1 MLNKMRLIRNF
12 SAYQVLS
19 LVTILFFMTSCNN
32 EKKNTNAEKLGF
44 SSGTKVLLMHCDDAG
59 MCDEANIAV
68 RNYFETGDI
77 QSAAVMVPCPYAEE
91 IILWAKTQ
99 DSPDLGVH
107 LTLTSEWKTWRWGPV
122 ADTLKVPGLVDPEGK
137 MWHDVPDVLMHATAG
152 EVETEVRAQID
163 KVLGMGFRPTH
174 IDTHM
179 GTLYGSVDYLKVFLK
194 IAEEYNLPA
203 NAIDLSDPAIAENFR
218 KEGYPITV
226 EVVDLLNE
234 YPLPKLDNFSSV
246 PNGKTYEEKRD
257 NFFALVSSLKPG
269 LTEIIFH
276 PSVETDNLK
285 TITNS
290 WQQRVWEAELFSDPV
305 VKKFFKDN
313 GIILTTW
320 KEIMERHQENAEKQK
335 RPV

>member
-1 MLNKMRLIRNF
+1 
-12 SAYQVLS
+12 
-19 LVTILFFMTSCNN
+19 
-32 EKKNTNAEKLGF
+32 
-44 SSGTKVLLMHCDDAG
+44 MHCDDAG
-59 MCDEANIAV
+59 MCEEANIAV
-68 RNYFETGDI
+68 SNYFITGDI
-77 QSAAVMVPCPYAEE
+77 RSAAVMIPCPYAEAMVQ
-91 IILWAKTQ
+91 WAKTQ
-99 DSPDLGVH
+99 GSPDLGVH
-107 LTLTSEWKTWRWGPV
+107 LTLTSEWKTWRWGTV
-122 ADTLKVPGLVDPEGK
+122 ADSVNVPGLIDPEGK
-137 MWHDVPDVLMHATAG
+137 MWHDVPDVLMHATAE
-152 EVETEVRAQID
+152 EVETEVRAQIN

-179 GTLYGSVDYLKVFLK
+179 GTLYGSIDYLKVFLK
-194 IAEEYNLPA
+194 IAKEYNLPA

-218 KEGYPITV
+218 KEGYPITT

-246 PNGKTYEEKRD
+246 PNGKSYEEKRE

-290 WQQRVWEAELFSDPV
+290 WQQRVWEAELFSDPL
-305 VKKFFKDN
+305 VKKFFEDN
-313 GIILTTW
+313 GIVLITW
-320 KEIMERHQENAEKQK
+320 KEIMERKENAEKQK

>member
-1 MLNKMRLIRNF
+1 LPDYALW
-12 SAYQVLS
+12 Y
-19 LVTILFFMTSCNN
+19 LVAILFIMVSCST
-32 EKKNTNAEKLGF
+32 EKNNTNAKKLGF
-44 SSGTKVLLMHCDDAG
+44 PSGTKVLLMHCDDAG

-68 RNYFETGDI
+68 KNYFTTGNI
-77 QSAAVMVPCPYAEE
+77 KSAAVMVPCPAAEA
-91 IILWAKTQ
+91 IISWAKTQ
-99 DSPDLGVH
+99 ESPDLGVH

-122 ADTLKVPGLVDPEGK
+122 ADTLKVPGLIDPEGK
-137 MWHDVPDVLMHATAG
+137 MWHDVPDVLMHATAE

-163 KVLGMGFRPTH
+163 KVLGMGFKPTH

-285 TITNS
+285 TITGS

-305 VKKFFKDN
+305 VKKYFEDN

-320 KEIMERHQENAEKQK
+320 REIMKRFQED
-335 RPV
+335 

>member
-1 MLNKMRLIRNF
+1 MKVKGNPP
-12 SAYQVLS
+12 AYLFLY
-19 LVTILFFMTSCNN
+19 LVTIMVIMISCSN
-32 EKKNTNAEKLGF
+32 EKDNTNAGKLGF
-44 SSGTKVLLMHCDDAG
+44 PAGTKVLLMHCDDAG
-59 MCDEANIAV
+59 MCEEANIAV
-68 RNYFETGDI
+68 SNYFITGDI
-77 QSAAVMVPCPYAEE
+77 RSAAVMIPCPYAEAMVQ
-91 IILWAKTQ
+91 WAKTQ
-99 DSPDLGVH
+99 GSPDLGIH
-107 LTLTSEWKTWRWGPV
+107 LTLTSEWKTWRWGTV
-122 ADTLKVPGLVDPEGK
+122 ADSVNVPGLIDPEGK
-137 MWHDVPDVLMHATAG
+137 MWHDVPDVLMHATAE
-152 EVETEVRAQID
+152 EVETEVRAQIN

-179 GTLYGSVDYLKVFLK
+179 GTLYGSIDYLKVFLK
-194 IAEEYNLPA
+194 IAKEYNLPA

-218 KEGYPITV
+218 KEGYPITT

-246 PNGKTYEEKRD
+246 PNGKSYEEKRE

-290 WQQRVWEAELFSDPV
+290 WQQRVWEAELFSDPL
-305 VKKFFKDN
+305 VKKFFEDN
-313 GIILTTW
+313 GIVLITW
-320 KEIMERHQENAEKQK
+320 KEIMERKENAEKQK

>member
-1 MLNKMRLIRNF
+1 MLPFL
-12 SAYQVLS
+12 L
-19 LVTILFFMTSCNN
+19 LMTMVSCSN
-32 EKKNTNAEKLGF
+32 EKKHTNAEKLGF
-44 SSGTKVLLMHCDDAG
+44 PAGRKIILMHCDDAG

-68 RNYFETGDI
+68 QHYFETGDI
-77 QSAAVMVPCPYAEE
+77 KSAAVMVPCPYAEE
-91 IILWAKTQ
+91 MIQWAKTKE
-99 DSPDLGVH
+99 SPDLGVH

-122 ADTLKVPGLVDPEGK
+122 ADSLKVPGLVDQEGK
-137 MWHDVPDVLMHATAG
+137 MWHDVPDVLMHATTA

-163 KVLGMGFRPTH
+163 KVLGMGFKPTH

-179 GTLYGSVDYLKVFLK
+179 GTLYGSIDYLKVFLR
-194 IAEEYNLPA
+194 IAQEYNLPA
-203 NAIDLSDPAIAENFR
+203 NAIDLSDTVIAENFR
-218 KEGYPITV
+218 KEGYPITS
-226 EVVDLLNE
+226 EVVEFLDQ

-257 NFFALVSSLKPG
+257 NFFALVTSLKPG

-305 VKKFFKDN
+305 VKKYFSDN

-320 KEIMERHQENAEKQK
+320 REIMERHQAKI
-335 RPV
+335 

>member
-1 MLNKMRLIRNF
+1 MRLIRN
-12 SAYQVLS
+12 SPAYQLLS
-19 LVTILFFMTSCNN
+19 LVTILFMMVSCTN
-32 EKKNTNAEKLGF
+32 EKNYTNAGKLGF
-44 SSGTKVLLMHCDDAG
+44 PSGTKVILMHCDDAG

-68 RNYFETGDI
+68 RRYFETGDI

-91 IILWAKTQ
+91 MVQWAKTQ

-137 MWHDVPDVLMHATAG
+137 MWHDVPDVLMHATA
-152 EVETEVRAQID
+152 EEIETEVRAQIE
-163 KVLGMGFRPTH
+163 KVLGMGFKPTH

-194 IAEEYNLPA
+194 IAEEFNLPA
-203 NAIDLSDPAIAENFR
+203 NAIDLSDTAIAENFR

-226 EVVDLLNE
+226 EVVDLLSE
-234 YPLPKLDNFSSV
+234 YTLPKLDNFSSV

-257 NFFALVSSLKPG
+257 NFFSLVSSLKPG

-285 TITNS
+285 AITNS
-290 WQQRVWEAELFSDPV
+290 WQQRVWEAELFSDPA
-305 VKKFFKDN
+305 VKKYFEDN

-320 KEIMERHQENAEKQK
+320 REIMKRFQK
-335 RPV
+335 D

>member
-1 MLNKMRLIRNF
+1 MKVKGNPP
-12 SAYQVLS
+12 AYLFLY
-19 LVTILFFMTSCNN
+19 LVTIMVIMISCSN
-32 EKKNTNAEKLGF
+32 EKDNTNVGKLGF
-44 SSGTKVLLMHCDDAG
+44 PAGTKVLLMHCDDAG
-59 MCDEANIAV
+59 MCEEANIAV
-68 RNYFETGDI
+68 SNYFITGDI
-77 QSAAVMVPCPYAEE
+77 RSAAVMIPCPYAEAMVQ
-91 IILWAKTQ
+91 WAKTQ
-99 DSPDLGVH
+99 GSPDLGVH
-107 LTLTSEWKTWRWGPV
+107 LTLTSEWKTWRWGTV
-122 ADTLKVPGLVDPEGK
+122 ADSVNVPGLIDPEGK
-137 MWHDVPDVLMHATAG
+137 MWHDVPDVLMHATAE
-152 EVETEVRAQID
+152 EVETEVRAQIN

-179 GTLYGSVDYLKVFLK
+179 GTLYGSIDYLKVFLK
-194 IAEEYNLPA
+194 IAKEYNLPA

-218 KEGYPITV
+218 KEGYPITT

-246 PNGKTYEEKRD
+246 PNGKSYEEKRE

-290 WQQRVWEAELFSDPV
+290 WQQRVWEAELFSDPL
-305 VKKFFKDN
+305 VKKFFEDN
-313 GIILTTW
+313 GIVLITW
-320 KEIMERHQENAEKQK
+320 KEIMERKENVEKQK

>member
-1 MLNKMRLIRNF
+1 
-12 SAYQVLS
+12 
-19 LVTILFFMTSCNN
+19 MTMVSCSN
-32 EKKNTNAEKLGF
+32 EKKHTNAEKLGF
-44 SSGTKVLLMHCDDAG
+44 PAGRKIILMHCDDAG

-68 RNYFETGDI
+68 QHYFETGDI
-77 QSAAVMVPCPYAEE
+77 KSAAVMVPCPYAEE
-91 IILWAKTQ
+91 MIQWAKTKE
-99 DSPDLGVH
+99 SPDLGVH

-122 ADTLKVPGLVDPEGK
+122 ADTLKVPGLIDPEGK
-137 MWHDVPDVLMHATAG
+137 MWPDVPDVLMHATAE

-163 KVLGMGFRPTH
+163 KVLGMGFKPTH

-285 TITNS
+285 TITGS

-305 VKKFFKDN
+305 VKKYFEDN

-320 KEIMERHQENAEKQK
+320 REIMKRFQEG
-335 RPV
+335 